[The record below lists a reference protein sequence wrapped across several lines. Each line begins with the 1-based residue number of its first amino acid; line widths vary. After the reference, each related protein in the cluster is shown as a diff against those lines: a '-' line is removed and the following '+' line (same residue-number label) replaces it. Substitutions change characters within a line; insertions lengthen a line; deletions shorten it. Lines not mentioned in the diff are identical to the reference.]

1 MQPAHDLIECHL
13 RVQNQLYPRSS
24 TGALFL
30 LGGGGGGKT
39 VLSSSLINGD
49 SDCFFLILGCFEKMD
64 EEYMSNL
71 SYFRFSKN
79 LKEEQFSLAAFLGVV
94 GIEG

>member
-1 MQPAHDLIECHL
+1 MPPQSTESAVSQIKH
-13 RVQNQLYPRSS
+13 RSIIS
-24 TGALFL
+24 AG
-30 LGGGGGGKT
+30 GGGGGGKT
-39 VLSSSLINGD
+39 VLLSSSLINGD

>member
-1 MQPAHDLIECHL
+1 MPPQSTESAVSQIKH
-13 RVQNQLYPRSS
+13 RSIIS
-24 TGALFL
+24 A
-30 LGGGGGGKT
+30 GGGGGGKT